1 MTEISSEQRQV
12 EVATLGIRA
21 LAAIVDILLII
32 LFWSA
37 FGLVLGKEPEYGYGF
52 SFEGIAAL
60 LGMAVMFAYYIVSEA
75 VWGGTPAKLLIGLRV
90 VSEADG
96 RAIDWGQSLI
106 RNLLRVVDGLP
117 TLYLVGFIFAVSSP
131 KTQRLGDRMARTVV
145 IRI

>member
-1 MTEISSEQRQV
+1 MTEISGEPRQV

-21 LAAIVDILLII
+21 LAAIVDILIVVVL
-32 LFWSA
+32 WSA
-37 FGLVLGKEPEYGYGF
+37 YGLVLGKEPEFGYGF
-52 SFEGIAAL
+52 SVDGIPAL
-60 LGMAVMFAYYIVSEA
+60 LGLAVMFAYYIVSEA
-75 VWGGTPAKLLIGLRV
+75 VWGGTPAKMLIGLRV

-106 RNLLRVVDGLP
+106 RNLLRAVDGLP
-117 TLYLVGFIFAVSSP
+117 ALYLAGFFFAVSSP